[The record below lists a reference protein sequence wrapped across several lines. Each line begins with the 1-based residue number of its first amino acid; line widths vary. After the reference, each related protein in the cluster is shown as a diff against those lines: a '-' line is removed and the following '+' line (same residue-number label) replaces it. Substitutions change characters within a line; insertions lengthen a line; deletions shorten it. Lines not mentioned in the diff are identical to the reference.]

1 MKIVLDTNV
10 LVSAA
15 ISAYRWLEEG
25 SGPTSKE
32 PPLSLKIIGS
42 VLSDILTLVV
52 TEDIQNEYVAVM
64 ARKRFGQIDMAENKM
79 PPEWF
84 DRMLTKAELYKNPI
98 AALFPKLKTDDPDDF
113 CFLLAARNHKVP
125 LVTTNVDDFPV
136 SGRDGVEVL
145 RLGDLVVREPR
156 IKDVFRAE
164 ELSPSLTVKA

>member
-84 DRMLTKAELYKNPI
+84 DRMLTAGWFFS
-98 AALFPKLKTDDPDDF
+98 A
-113 CFLLAARNHKVP
+113 FLWKHEEQ
-125 LVTTNVDDFPV
+125 
-136 SGRDGVEVL
+136 GRHPWIL
-145 RLGDLVVREPR
+145 
-156 IKDVFRAE
+156 IH
-164 ELSPSLTVKA
+164 